1 MFSSYDAVVG
11 VGGLARHAGEN
22 LGRLL
27 FASDFCPEF
36 IDECFLNL

>member
-1 MFSSYDAVVG
+1 MFSSYAVVVG
-11 VGGLARHAGEN
+11 VGVARYTGEN

-36 IDECFLNL
+36 IDECFLDL